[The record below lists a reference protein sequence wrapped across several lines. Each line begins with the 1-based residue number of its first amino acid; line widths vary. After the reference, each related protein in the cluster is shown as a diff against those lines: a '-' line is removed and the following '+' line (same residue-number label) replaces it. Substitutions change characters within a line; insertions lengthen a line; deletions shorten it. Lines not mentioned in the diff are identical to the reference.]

1 MNPTFDASSGFGG
14 GGGGGD
20 GLWSAMTRIFGLSM
34 FASMF
39 LPTGRD
45 ATTAGGGGGRDSVRL
60 IVLGI
65 LFELGRRFVKWV
77 FERFRLRTSP
87 IPTFFLCVCVMS
99 LNQCARARVCA
110 LFSLIEYSIT
120 AEFSE
125 SDPAYDWIINFI
137 VRSGGW
143 GGIPLC

>member
-1 MNPTFDASSGFGG
+1 MNPTFDASSGF

-99 LNQCARARVCA
+99 LNQCARARVCVPS
-110 LFSLIEYSIT
+110 FH
-120 AEFSE
+120 
-125 SDPAYDWIINFI
+125 
-137 VRSGGW
+137 
-143 GGIPLC
+143 